1 MGTHHMTENTKAKS
15 KGGRNAIDG
24 ATDVVRV
31 NVTMTPE
38 QHEYVKENGGSPFVR
53 KLVSDHKKK
62 HKAK

>member
-1 MGTHHMTENTKAKS
+1 MGTHHMTEKTNTKS
-15 KGGRNAIDG
+15 KGGRNAVDG
-24 ATDVVRV
+24 AKGVVRV
-31 NVTMTPE
+31 NVTMTHE